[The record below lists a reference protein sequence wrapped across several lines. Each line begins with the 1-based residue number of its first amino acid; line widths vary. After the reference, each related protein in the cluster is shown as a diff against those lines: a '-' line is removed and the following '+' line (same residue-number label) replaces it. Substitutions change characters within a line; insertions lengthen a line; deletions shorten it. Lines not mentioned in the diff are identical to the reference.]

1 MKKIFTILLILAIVS
16 LGLADKTLTPK
27 DTNTLPPTHI
37 PTPTDTNTL
46 PPTDIPGPT
55 NTNTLPPS
63 PTSTTA
69 PPPDPFKN
77 MTDGCKTAI
86 VSFFT
91 SPDINKCLPLNNLL
105 PLLTALSSKNTTEM
119 FSALKQFAS
128 STCEDPRCNADLIN
142 NGKANIT
149 KGCLEDDIK
158 KNHNELATM
167 ALLGTTLYSPIIES
181 FTKIS
186 GPFIDKV
193 VFCTPTTFCTDCNHR
208 ISQEV
213 FNFIFDPKHRDVI
226 DTLGLFNVTEA
237 ELNQFRL
244 STMIKCGFEFL
255 KSNKTFPGVCP

>member
-1 MKKIFTILLILAIVS
+1 
-16 LGLADKTLTPK
+16 
-27 DTNTLPPTHI
+27 
-37 PTPTDTNTL
+37 
-46 PPTDIPGPT
+46 
-55 NTNTLPPS
+55 
-63 PTSTTA
+63 

-105 PLLTALSSKNTTEM
+105 PLLTALSSKNTTAM

-128 STCEDPRCNADLIN
+128 STS
-142 NGKANIT
+142 NIT

-181 FTKIS
+181 LCFQISKNDSNFCFTDTLLKLFFAPAPKFPPVF